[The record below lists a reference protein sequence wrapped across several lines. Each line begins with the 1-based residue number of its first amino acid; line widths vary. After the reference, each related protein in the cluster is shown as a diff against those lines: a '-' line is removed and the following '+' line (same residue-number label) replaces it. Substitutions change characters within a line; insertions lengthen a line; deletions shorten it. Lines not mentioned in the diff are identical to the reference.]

1 MMDDLLKPYAGM
13 VITHGI
19 LLSTLSEYQAPN
31 FKIHRWLKEGQIMTL
46 KRGMYVV
53 SPKRSG
59 VPVSLPLIANHLYG
73 PSYVSLEF
81 ALSYFG
87 LIPEGVADVTSVT
100 TKRAKTFR
108 NSLARFSY
116 QRLPTRYYAQ
126 GIQQLKV
133 SEKISFMIAEPE
145 KALCDWLVLTPNL
158 KIYSSKTMRILL
170 LEDLRLDEEKL
181 SELSSTKIFKYA
193 QTGSKTEILTYLAKY
208 LEG

>member
-1 MMDDLLKPYAGM
+1 M
-13 VITHGI
+13 
-19 LLSTLSEYQAPN
+19 
-31 FKIHRWLKEGQIMTL
+31 
-46 KRGMYVV
+46 
-53 SPKRSG
+53 
-59 VPVSLPLIANHLYG
+59 IANHLYG

-181 SELSSTKIFKYA
+181 SELSPTKIHQYA
-193 QTGSKTEILTYLAKY
+193 QAGSKTNILTCLAKY
-208 LEG
+208 LEE

>member
-1 MMDDLLKPYAGM
+1 MDDLLKSYAGM
-13 VITHGI
+13 VICH
-19 LLSTLSEYQAPN
+19 STLQSVLSDYQAPN
-31 FKIHRWLKEGQIMTL
+31 FKIHRWLSEGQLLPL

-87 LIPEGVADVTSVT
+87 LIPEGVAEITSVT
-100 TKRAKTFR
+100 TKRAKTFN

-116 QRLPTRYYAQ
+116 QRLPTPYYAQ

-158 KIYSSKTMRILL
+158 NIYSTKTMRILL

-181 SELSSTKIFKYA
+181 SELSPTKINEYA
-193 QTGSKTEILTYLAKY
+193 HAGCKTEILTCLAKC
-208 LEG
+208 LKG

>member
-1 MMDDLLKPYAGM
+1 MDDLLKSYAGM
-13 VITHGI
+13 VISH
-19 LLSTLSEYQAPN
+19 STLQSVLSEYQAPN
-31 FKIHRWLKEGQIMTL
+31 FKIHRWLQEGQLMSL

-53 SPKRSG
+53 SPKQSG
-59 VPVSLPLIANHLYG
+59 VPVSLPLVANHLYG

-81 ALSYFG
+81 ALSYYG
-87 LIPEGVADVTSVT
+87 LIPEGVAEVTSVT
-100 TKRAKTFR
+100 TKRAKTFH

-116 QRLPTRYYAQ
+116 QRLPTKYYAQ

-133 SEKISFMIAEPE
+133 SKQITYMIAEPE

-158 KIYSSKTMRILL
+158 KIYSTRTMRILL

-181 SELSSTKIFKYA
+181 SELSTKKITEYA
-193 QTGSKTEILTYLAKY
+193 QAGSKTEILTCLAKC

>member
-1 MMDDLLKPYAGM
+1 MDDLLKPYAGM

-19 LLSTLSEYQAPN
+19 LLSTLSGYQAPN
-31 FKIHRWLKEGQIMTL
+31 FKIHRWLKEGQLMTL

-53 SPKRSG
+53 SPKLSG

-87 LIPEGVADVTSVT
+87 LIPEGVAEVTSVT
-100 TKRAKTFR
+100 TKRAKKFH

-116 QRLPTRYYAQ
+116 QRLPTTYYAQ

-158 KIYSSKTMRILL
+158 KIYSPRTMRILL

>member
-1 MMDDLLKPYAGM
+1 MDDLLKPYAGM
-13 VITHGI
+13 VIRH
-19 LLSTLSEYQAPN
+19 STLQSVLSEYQAPN
-31 FKIHRWLKEGQIMTL
+31 FKIHRWLSEGQLLPL
-46 KRGMYVV
+46 KRSMYVV

-87 LIPEGVADVTSVT
+87 LIPEGVAEITSVT
-100 TKRAKTFR
+100 TKRAKTFN

-116 QRLPTRYYAQ
+116 QRLPTTYYAQ

-158 KIYSSKTMRILL
+158 NIYSTRAMRILL

-181 SELSSTKIFKYA
+181 SELSPAKIQTYA
-193 QTGSKTEILTYLAKY
+193 QAGCKAEILTCLAKY
-208 LEG
+208 LKG

>member
-1 MMDDLLKPYAGM
+1 MDDLLKSYAGM
-13 VITHGI
+13 VICH
-19 LLSTLSEYQAPN
+19 STLQSALSEYQAPN
-31 FKIHRWLKEGQIMTL
+31 FKIHRWLSEGQLLAL

-59 VPVSLPLIANHLYG
+59 VPISLSLVANHLYG
-73 PSYVSLEF
+73 PSYVSREF

-87 LIPEGVADVTSVT
+87 LIPEGVAEVTSVT
-100 TKRAKTFR
+100 TKRAKTFH
-108 NSLARFSY
+108 NNLGRFSY
-116 QRLPTRYYAQ
+116 QRLPATYYAL

-158 KIYSSKTMRILL
+158 SIYSTRTMRLLL

-181 SELSSTKIFKYA
+181 SRLSPTKIHEYA
-193 QTGSKTEILTYLAKY
+193 QAGCKTKILACLAKC
-208 LEG
+208 LKG

>member
-1 MMDDLLKPYAGM
+1 MDDLLKSYAGM
-13 VITHGI
+13 VICH
-19 LLSTLSEYQAPN
+19 STLQSVLSEYQAPN
-31 FKIHRWLKEGQIMTL
+31 FKIHRWLSEGQLLPL

-87 LIPEGVADVTSVT
+87 LIPEGVAEITSVT
-100 TKRAKTFR
+100 TKRAKTFN

-116 QRLPTRYYAQ
+116 QRLPTPYYAQ

-133 SEKISFMIAEPE
+133 SEKISFMIAKPE

-158 KIYSSKTMRILL
+158 NIYSTKTMRILL

-181 SELSSTKIFKYA
+181 SELSPAKIHKYA
-193 QTGSKTEILTYLAKY
+193 QAGCKTRTLNF
-208 LEG
+208 LEKCLNE